1 MRRLAPR
8 PLAGA
13 LGKVTAGL
21 APATTLA
28 GVQAVWT
35 DVAGAMVAS
44 EAEPVSEREGT
55 VTIACRSSVWA
66 QELELL
72 SPDLLEKLRAALG
85 GPAGAP
91 PLRGLRFVVG
101 GPRRPPRR

>member
-8 PLAGA
+8 SLEVA
-13 LGKVTAGL
+13 LGRVTSGL

-28 GVQAVWT
+28 GVQAVWA

-44 EAEPVSEREGT
+44 EAEPVSERDGIVT
-55 VTIACRSSVWA
+55 VACRSAVWA

-72 SPDLLEKLRAALG
+72 SPDLLEKLRFELA
-85 GPAGAP
+85 GPASAP

-101 GPRRPPRR
+101 GSRRPG